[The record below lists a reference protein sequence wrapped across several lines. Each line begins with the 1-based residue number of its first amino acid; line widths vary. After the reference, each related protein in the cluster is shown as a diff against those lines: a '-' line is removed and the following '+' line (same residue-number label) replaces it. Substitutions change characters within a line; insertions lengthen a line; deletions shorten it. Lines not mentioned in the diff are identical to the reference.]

1 MPKNRKGRYILLDIL
16 EKKLTEN
23 PTTRTGLTT
32 AEADKR
38 LCTDGENRLAKK
50 KKTSAAKIFAGQ
62 FHDVMVMILLVSVV
76 ISVALGQYADAVPI
90 VLIVIINAALGFIQE
105 YRCEKTLEKLE
116 NCLLYTSPSPR
127 DLT

>member
-1 MPKNRKGRYILLDIL
+1 MLDIL

-23 PTTRTGLTT
+23 QTTRKGLTT
-32 AEADKR
+32 AEAEKR
-38 LCTDGENRLAKK
+38 LSTDGENRLAKK

-90 VLIVIINAALGFIQE
+90 VLIVIINAALHRRSWQE
-105 YRCEKTLEKLE
+105 MFLLSKQVTE
-116 NCLLYTSPSPR
+116 CLATA
-127 DLT
+127 T

>member
-1 MPKNRKGRYILLDIL
+1 MPKNRKGRYIVLDIL

-23 PTTRTGLTT
+23 PTTRKGLTT
-32 AEADKR
+32 AEAEKR
-38 LCTDGENRLAKK
+38 LSTDGEYRLAKK

-62 FHDVMVMILLVSVV
+62 FHDVTVMILLVSVV

-105 YRCEKTLEKLE
+105 YRCEKTLDKLE
-116 NCLLYTSPSPR
+116 T
-127 DLT
+127 